1 MKKVTYVPGNAHF
14 VVDSNDS
21 DEALE
26 KTIEAYLEG
35 VAEWRYHMATP
46 DEASIRD
53 KRNYEVNDITLADL
67 EEMFESTKLQNEGV
81 VGECLM
87 FD

>member
-1 MKKVTYVPGNAHF
+1 
-14 VVDSNDS
+14 
-21 DEALE
+21 
-26 KTIEAYLEG
+26 
-35 VAEWRYHMATP
+35 MATP

-67 EEMFESTKLQNEGV
+67 EKMFESKKLREEGI